1 MRRVGSRLLV
11 VAAQATLLAA
21 LTHCA
26 IAADRSRPA
35 RAEFQ
40 RHHPCPATSGLAA
53 RHMYLIEV
61 ESGTSWQLATGKS
74 KKDNGEEVEHH
85 LFQPF

>member
-1 MRRVGSRLLV
+1 MTST
-11 VAAQATLLAA
+11 ALAA
-21 LTHCA
+21 MLAAVAICA
-26 IAADRSRPA
+26 AAADRSKAA
-35 RAEFQ
+35 RNEFQ